1 MDKPKSLFL
10 TWLTIRDS
18 EWMQVA
24 DLRFCAATCRKVC
37 TKSGPRSALSGAL
50 GGRVA
55 SSARAF
61 PDQRNS
67 SDYETDWCTP
77 QFKWCDRPPD
87 PQLQARSPSPPCACD
102 DLGRFT
108 TGVNTKLSPVGV
120 GESSWSTAGPIV
132 NGQAKVPV
140 LWPEASGSGG
150 GGELTRGFWSGA
162 VTSACV
168 GVPHRLE
175 SPLVETGSGSCSA
188 PAGPARL
195 WGSGAGGQDSAPRR
209 HGTRRH
215 ATARPMAANNVC
227 SPWQAPNPSRTSPAP
242 SRSGWCRGGG
252 LTRYASASS
261 PSRTLLHDAV
271 GCRVADVAE
280 GPGRNL

>member
-1 MDKPKSLFL
+1 MEIAALTRVAMAEVSVVVTNFGL

-55 SSARAF
+55 SATRAF

-67 SDYETDWCTP
+67 GDYETDWCTP

-108 TGVNTKLSPVGV
+108 TGVNTKLSQVGSY
-120 GESSWSTAGPIV
+120 GDRSSPGSPWLRSRSLSPTS
-132 NGQAKVPV
+132 
-140 LWPEASGSGG
+140 ASG
-150 GGELTRGFWSGA
+150 
-162 VTSACV
+162 
-168 GVPHRLE
+168 
-175 SPLVETGSGSCSA
+175 
-188 PAGPARL
+188 
-195 WGSGAGGQDSAPRR
+195 
-209 HGTRRH
+209 
-215 ATARPMAANNVC
+215 ARPLPYIMIITLVAVA
-227 SPWQAPNPSRTSPAP
+227 SMRLSKRT
-242 SRSGWCRGGG
+242 W
-252 LTRYASASS
+252 SAS
-261 PSRTLLHDAV
+261 
-271 GCRVADVAE
+271 RVFV
-280 GPGRNL
+280 